1 MATLVGESG
10 RSSNTKDRAATKLS
24 YTFSIPT
31 AVMTGKPRAGGTR
44 RHSHEEF
51 FIDLPDH
58 WKMDPSADPSTFSFR
73 SEKEDATIVL
83 KLNLLRVAEDK
94 GQHVA
99 ETNMNGQI
107 EAYKQQCPGGVE
119 VLRWMVRPHA
129 NGIGT
134 EMTYAVEVNA
144 ERLFLYFGYASSRKL
159 IGLLLICG
167 ADREA
172 SARLFGEVVNGFR
185 ARCP

>member
-1 MATLVGESG
+1 VLHGKA
-10 RSSNTKDRAATKLS
+10 R
-24 YTFSIPT
+24 PT
-31 AVMTGKPRAGGTR
+31 GGIA

-58 WKMDPSADPSTFSFR
+58 WRADPSPDPSTFGFR
-73 SEKEDATIVL
+73 SEKEDATILVKIGFL
-83 KLNLLRVAEDK
+83 AVAEDK
-94 GQHVA
+94 GDEVA

-119 VLRWMVRPHA
+119 VLRWMVRPHSS
-129 NGIGT
+129 GIGT
-134 EMTYAVEVNA
+134 EMSYAVEVNA
-144 ERLFLYFGYASSRKL
+144 ERLFLYFGHASSRKL

-167 ADREA
+167 PDREA

-185 ARCP
+185 ANARSPHRHSVGQSLRLP